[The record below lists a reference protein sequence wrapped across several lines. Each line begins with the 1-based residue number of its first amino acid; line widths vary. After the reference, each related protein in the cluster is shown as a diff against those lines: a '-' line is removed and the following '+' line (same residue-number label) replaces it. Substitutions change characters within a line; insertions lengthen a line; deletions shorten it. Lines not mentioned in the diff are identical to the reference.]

1 MARIAGVGMSCC
13 PSCAQGAPCE
23 SDTVAMSIGYVWDDI
38 AAGIK
43 DKVAPALDIVYSA
56 ARSVA
61 RSKFTV
67 LGVAGLT
74 AVFPPAGAAAAAGLA
89 AANGA
94 IAIID
99 EGRAALKSAGG
110 DVNRLA
116 GKARLAV
123 DAAAAI
129 STQLKVAE
137 KAAANG
143 DPAAALLLMRVREA
157 ELLKTAL
164 MWRNMALKN
173 RSFGS
178 RQTDKLRK
186 ALSGLNSCQYDAK
199 KNDKKLLGLLSAK
212 TDALR
217 RCLPKSKRLEDA
229 YQKELAE
236 RKKLQ
241 LRWKKYKRLWLAA
254 KSSGPT
260 SGKRGLF
267 FDVATGRVTAGQYA
281 AAGSETPVV

>member
-1 MARIAGVGMSCC
+1 
-13 PSCAQGAPCE
+13 
-23 SDTVAMSIGYVWDDI
+23 MSIGYVWDDI
-38 AAGIK
+38 AKGIK
-43 DKVAPALDIVYSA
+43 DKVAPALDVVYAA

-74 AVFPPAGAAAAAGLA
+74 AVFPPVGAAAAAGLA

-110 DVNRLA
+110 DVDRLA

-123 DAAAAI
+123 DAAVAV

-143 DPAAALLLMRVREA
+143 DVNAALLLSRMREA
-157 ELLKTAL
+157 EVLQTAL
-164 MWRNMALKN
+164 EWRKTYMDCKVQ
-173 RSFGS
+173 S
-178 RQTDKLRK
+178 RKRTTQL
-186 ALSGLNSCQYDAK
+186 
-199 KNDKKLLGLLSAK
+199 
-212 TDALR
+212 TDAGRRLGACQHASKVNDARLTAIVAQKINLLR
-217 RCLPKSKRLEDA
+217 RCLPESKRMKEEYL
-229 YQKELAE
+229 KELAQ
-236 RKKLQ
+236 RRKLQ
-241 LRWKKYKRLWLAA
+241 LRWKKYKKLWLKA
-254 KSSGPT
+254 KANGPT

-267 FDVATGRVTAGQYA
+267 FDVTTGRVTAGQYA
-281 AAGSETPVV
+281 AAGSETPIV